1 MQDFSWRDRQIK
13 HTPAFVKAVADER
26 GINESTVQG
35 LLNREFIGGVFV
47 QKWNE
52 PTVAFPIQ
60 DEHTGE
66 IFRAHCRRWKDKDWV
81 YEPYADPK
89 VRGVTALVYGNFETA
104 TKIYLFESQWD
115 AISLIDILNL
125 FDEIDAGQVCL
136 ITTRGA
142 QNAKKLGHF
151 TWPENSSGKSIYT
164 FGQNDDAGRRWLETV
179 IEIVGGAYVVPTPV
193 AYNDLGEWVKDGH
206 ATACDIENAIDHAEL
221 RRAKPTED
229 SGQEEPKEEVCP
241 YPAVD
246 WTNIETAQESRA
258 RFVQEVFYPEQSIL
272 KTYLDFARTV
282 SESSDT
288 HLLGAILPVVGA
300 LLARRVYVE
309 WPQRN
314 IYPNLFSLLVG
325 PAGQRKSDAIKVAS
339 RIAWTCLP
347 AAAFLKKHLS
357 TEALF
362 EEYCEESGGL
372 PDKILLAEEAN
383 TIMASWTKTDYGAR
397 AAAEFLDLYD
407 CALLSESFM
416 RNKSKKNGSGRT
428 IPETSTN
435 VVMGGTFNVAMFPV
449 EQIKQGIQRRFMF
462 NVSEQMPRTIEWP
475 ESKSIIDLAHTFAP
489 VLGFNGPIRMPRNGP
504 VWAFWSNYQR
514 QNSALLNQ
522 TGLDNDALSAR
533 LATTP
538 TSMLKVA
545 MIFEACIAA
554 HRKLKNIPEVFSLES
569 LQPAADYVDAHMKA
583 AEFIDQHGLRKVA
596 QELGEVVLAIVHS
609 DFLPQRPDTIY
620 VTRSQLTRRFCP
632 NTRRQ
637 GAMTTD
643 DLYQQIIPE
652 LERQG
657 EVRRVVK
664 EGRLEVYA
672 FRV

>member
-1 MQDFSWRDRQIK
+1 
-13 HTPAFVKAVADER
+13 
-26 GINESTVQG
+26 VQG
-35 LLNREFIGGVFV
+35 LLDREFIGGVFV

-52 PTVAFPIQ
+52 PCVAFPIS
-60 DEHTGE
+60 DDHGRGD
-66 IFRAHCRRWKDKDWV
+66 IFRAHCRQWITKQWV

-89 VRGVTALVYGNFETA
+89 VRGTTALVYGNFATA
-104 TKIYLFESQWD
+104 TKVYVFESQWD
-115 AISLIDILNL
+115 AISLIDILSL

-136 ITTRGA
+136 ISTRGA
-142 QNAKKLGHF
+142 QNPRKLGHF
-151 TWPENSSGKSIYT
+151 IWPENPSDKSIYA
-164 FGQNDDAGRRWLETV
+164 FGQNDDAGRGWLENV
-179 IEIVGGAYVVPTPV
+179 IEIVGGAYVVPTP
-193 AYNDLGEWVKDGH
+193 AAHNDLGEWVKDGH
-206 ATACDIENAIDHAEL
+206 ATAYDVESAIDHAEL
-221 RRAKPTED
+221 RRAKPTDD
-229 SGQEEPKEEVCP
+229 SEQEEPPEEVCP

-246 WTNIETAQESRA
+246 WTSIETARDSRE

-300 LLARRVYVE
+300 LLARRVYVA

-339 RIAWTCLP
+339 KIAWSCLP

-383 TIMASWTKTDYGAR
+383 TIMASWTKTEYGAR

-475 ESKSIIDLAHTFAP
+475 EYKSVTDLAHAFAP
-489 VLGFNGPIRMPRNGP
+489 ILGFNGPIRMPRNGP
-504 VWAFWSNYQR
+504 AWEFWSDYQR
-514 QNSALLNQ
+514 QNRALLNQ

-538 TSMLKVA
+538 TSVLKVA

-554 HRKLKNIPEVFSLES
+554 HHQLKNVLSEFSLEP
-569 LQPAADYVDAHMKA
+569 LQLAAKYVDAHMKA
-583 AEFIDQHGLRKVA
+583 ADFIDQYGMRKVA
-596 QELGEVVLAIVHS
+596 QELGEVVLANVRKEFVPH
-609 DFLPQRPDTIY
+609 PQRPDTIY
-620 VTRSQLTRRFCP
+620 VTRSELTRRFCP

-637 GAMTTD
+637 GAMTTN
-643 DLYQQIIPE
+643 DLYQQLIPE